1 MKQETNKP
9 LLVFP
14 ALFPIKI
21 IGNNTESFTGDVAS
35 AIRSVIPLFEPT
47 TLMSEYSK
55 NKSYISL
62 TASVYADSQDQ
73 LDAVY
78 RALTA
83 LPDAKFVL

>member
-1 MKQETNKP
+1 MKQEANKP

-14 ALFPIKI
+14 SLFPIKI
-21 IGNNTESFTGDVAS
+21 IGNNTESFTGDVAT
-35 AIRSVIPLFEPT
+35 AIRSVVPLFEPS

-62 TASVYADSQDQ
+62 TANVFVDSQNQ

-83 LPDAKFVL
+83 LSDARFVL